1 MFSFFVYY
9 QFDYYTCV
17 HKRILC
23 ILSCKLEIHVLRNLT
38 ISFVLFI
45 YVVFFYFF
53 RVILLLESRV
63 QTNNTY
69 AVNYSSEWAFDWSE
83 IERFPVRG
91 MRTVLSVCA
100 GIRVRC
106 F

>member
-1 MFSFFVYY
+1 MWFSF
-9 QFDYYTCV
+9 T
-17 HKRILC
+17 
-23 ILSCKLEIHVLRNLT
+23 
-38 ISFVLFI
+38 FI
-45 YVVFFYFF
+45 
-53 RVILLLESRV
+53 RLILLLESRV